1 MSGLPMQRTKP
12 ISQGTLCT
20 TAGPSLEELA
30 HQEPWEQ
37 SHLPARTATW
47 GGALKKLISQEPQK
61 HGNLRAQFNPKGY
74 EGLRENPHRPSHPCG
89 GRLGHP
95 AERPGCTLSGSKKV

>member
-37 SHLPARTATW
+37 SHLPARTQTL
-47 GGALKKLISQEPQK
+47 GGCSEEV
-61 HGNLRAQFNPKGY
+61 N
-74 EGLRENPHRPSHPCG
+74 
-89 GRLGHP
+89 
-95 AERPGCTLSGSKKV
+95 LSGAPEAW